1 MGIPAARRSRENGTI
16 EEMAPAKRPRPFT
29 VWLLAVL
36 MFFLGI
42 GALTS
47 GPMLF
52 AAPDGHL
59 LQWTPAMLERTPFTS
74 YVIPGIILFA
84 LVGVYQVVAGFS
96 MLRLPG
102 WGWPDRLNPYK
113 RYHWAW
119 SASWAMGII
128 LLIWVIAETAMIG
141 LRSLLQPLVAAWGV
155 AEVVLTL
162 LPTTLHYCLRAE

>member
-1 MGIPAARRSRENGTI
+1 MVEKK
-16 EEMAPAKRPRPFT
+16 KRPFE
-29 VWLLAVL
+29 VWLLIVL

-42 GALTS
+42 GALIS

-59 LQWTPAMLERTPFTS
+59 LQWTPKMLEGTPFTN
-74 YVIPGIILFA
+74 YVIPGIILFL
-84 LVGVYQVVAGFS
+84 LVGVYQVVVGYS
-96 MLRLPG
+96 LLRLPG
-102 WGWPDRLNPYK
+102 WQWPNALNPYK

-128 LLIWVIAETAMIG
+128 LLIWVIAETALIG
-141 LRSLLQPLVAAWGV
+141 LTSFLQPLVAAWGV

-162 LPTTLHYCLRAE
+162 LPRTRQYCLQSN